1 MTAPTCPDCG
11 TALPPDSPQSL
22 CPACLLRQALASRT
36 VVNGDARR
44 SAPPPTPEEI
54 ADKFPQFEILE
65 CLGRG
70 GMGVVYKARQKS
82 LNRLVAIKILA
93 PDREHEPRFAE
104 RFAREAELLARL
116 NHPHIVTIHDFG
128 ETGGL
133 FYLVMEFVD
142 GVNLRDLL
150 RDGKLEPKQALA
162 IVPPI
167 CEALQYAHDKG
178 IVHRDIK
185 PENLLLDRDGRIK
198 IADFG
203 IAALMGSEGENSG
216 TPPYMAPE
224 QGGDR
229 SGIDHRADLYALGVV
244 LYEMLTGERPG
255 KDLIAPSRKVQID
268 VRLDEM
274 VLRALEKE
282 PERRYQTA
290 GEFRTVVETLQTP
303 AEPAPAAIPPLPAPA
318 TTSPGPFRRFWWLF
332 LVMPPAFVLLALG
345 LGFIWTY
352 VAPKVYEARTVVQVL
367 PPTGMTHPAD
377 WMTWAESLRSQE
389 SLQRVSGR
397 LKLGQRWMLTEE
409 RVIAKLRPLVQVSR
423 IPGTDLLEL
432 TIRHTDPTEAASI
445 ANQLVADDVEIHEN
459 RTSNQREPYPIV
471 VYEKAVPP
479 RIPVSPN
486 APRVLAISAA
496 AGFLLSPLAALLL
509 IFKLGRSPRGPTPP
523 MNARPG
529 GFARFLFLFAT
540 LASVMGLLG
549 VVAGWISSRLS
560 LMWAG
565 PGPNTLIRDMALA
578 GIALSPLAAL
588 VAMYFQRRRSPGA
601 YDPSSKSRMG
611 WILISQLAMVILVGL
626 GKSWLI
632 PTNASDAGTDE
643 KVLIGRA
650 KFDFEIPQ
658 TFSRGWG
665 AELPVFQGQSTPWFP
680 TNGQSVKMKDG
691 RTLYLRVLTMAPANR
706 RPRLFVGISEDGKE
720 WGTKSEEIGWE
731 AGTATMDLDHGVTAT
746 LHWTPVIDSVPGPN
760 PVSGTPANWIF
771 IVAGIV
777 VLLLLVGGI
786 VIIARLARSKQSGGG
801 KALGIGCTVL
811 LLAGVLLGLVPVALL
826 FFYRAMSMENQ
837 SDQRMRQSQAKAE
850 IEAQAE
856 RSSSRK
862 PGSIASPKAT
872 TITLTV
878 HGAVARPGPYTLRP
892 DATLLDALAAAGGW
906 TDKAK
911 LDEVWINVDGG
922 NGPKHDLRKILDGR
936 DPNPALAKGKSVF
949 VARRKP

>member
-11 TALPPDSPQSL
+11 TALPADSPRSL

-36 VVNGDARR
+36 VVNGDARN
-44 SAPPPTPEEI
+44 SSKPPPTPEEI

-185 PENLLLDRDGRIK
+185 PENLLLDREGRIK

-203 IAALMGSEGENSG
+203 IAALMGAEGENAG

-290 GEFRTVVETLQTP
+290 GEFRTVVETLQDSPP
-303 AEPAPAAIPPLPAPA
+303 AHVVAPPLPVEAA
-318 TTSPGPFRRFWWLF
+318 KAPGPFRRFWWLF
-332 LVMPPAFVLLALG
+332 LVMPPVCMLLG
-345 LGFIWTY
+345 LGVGGVWLY
-352 VAPKVYEARTVVQVL
+352 LAPKKYETKAVVEFRREVVPPRSGDASVGPK
-367 PPTGMTHPAD
+367 PPTVPFGFSLFKSPWVAD
-377 WMTWAESLRSQE
+377 RISLN
-389 SLQRVSGR
+389 
-397 LKLGQRWMLTEE
+397 LGLARAWQLSTEE
-409 RVIAKLRPLVQVSR
+409 TNAQLAAMMSVQR
-423 IPGTDLLEL
+423 IRGTDLLEL
-432 TIRHTDPTEAASI
+432 TVKHTDAVQGTAI
-445 ANQLVADDVEIHEN
+445 ANAWVHAAQAWCLDQGGQD
-459 RTSNQREPYPIV
+459 RIV
-471 VYEKAVPP
+471 VHEEATIPHV
-479 RIPVSPN
+479 PVSPN

-496 AGFLLSPLAALLL
+496 AGFLLSPLPALLL
-509 IFKLGRSPRGPTPP
+509 ILFLGRSGRGEE
-523 MNARPG
+523 RPSSK
-529 GFARFLFLFAT
+529 RRN
-540 LASVMGLLG
+540 
-549 VVAGWISSRLS
+549 WII
-560 LMWAG
+560 A
-565 PGPNTLIRDMALA
+565 A
-578 GIALSPLAAL
+578 GIAMAASL
-588 VAMYFQRRRSPGA
+588 TALFGVQKFGRAI
-601 YDPSSKSRMG
+601 SSE
-611 WILISQLAMVILVGL
+611 
-626 GKSWLI
+626 
-632 PTNASDAGTDE
+632 DE
-643 KVLIGRA
+643 KILIGRA
-650 KFDFEIPQ
+650 KFDFKIPQ
-658 TFSRGWG
+658 AHHGWG
-665 AELPVFQGQSTPWFP
+665 AELPVFEGESSPWVP
-680 TNGQSVKMKDG
+680 SNGQPVQMKDG
-691 RTLYLRVLTMAPANR
+691 RTLHFRVLAMAPANA
-706 RPRLFVGISEDGKE
+706 RPKLFVGISGNGKD
-720 WGTKSEEIGWE
+720 WSSESVEIGPSR
-731 AGTATMDLDHGVTAT
+731 GSATIGLDHLVNTPGVEAR
-746 LHWTPVIDSVPGPN
+746 LQFTPGTGSVPGSSSN
-760 PVSGTPANWIF
+760 PISGPGSNAIF
-771 IVAGIV
+771 IIACIV
-777 VLLLLVGGI
+777 VLLLLIGGI
-786 VIIARLARSKQSGGG
+786 VIIVRLARSKQSGGS
-801 KALGIGCTVL
+801 KALGIGCMVL
-811 LLAGVLLGLVPVALL
+811 LLAGLLLGLIPAALL
-826 FFYRAMSMENQ
+826 FIYRATE
-837 SDQRMRQSQAKAE
+837 DQNSQTMRQAEAMAE
-850 IEAQAE
+850 IEAEAE
-856 RSSSRK
+856 RSSSQAA
-862 PGSIASPKAT
+862 PEAA

-878 HGAVARPGPYTLRP
+878 HGAVARPGKHTLRP

-906 TDKAK
+906 TDNAK
-911 LDEVWINVDGG
+911 LDEVYINFDGKG
-922 NGPKHDLRKILDGR
+922 SAYDLRKILDGR
-936 DPNPALAKGKSVF
+936 DPNPALATGHNVF